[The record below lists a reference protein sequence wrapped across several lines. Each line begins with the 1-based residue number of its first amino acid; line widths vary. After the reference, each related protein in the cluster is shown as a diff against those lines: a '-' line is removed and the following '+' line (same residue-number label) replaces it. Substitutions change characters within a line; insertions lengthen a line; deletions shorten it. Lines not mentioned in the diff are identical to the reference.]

1 VALTRQQMDDQVNQ
15 HFMYEA
21 TDDIDGVVGSFTE
34 SEEIYHEAVPSPV
47 GRLKSLAQVR
57 AYYEMLF
64 PSVRGESVTPIM
76 RLYGDDFLVDETLWT
91 GEIVDGHWC
100 LCDGKSG
107 PASFRLLHVFEFA
120 ADGKIKSERVWVD
133 LAAIQQQLSPSER
146 PPEVATANR

>member
-1 VALTRQQMDDQVNQ
+1 MALTREQMDEQVNE

-21 TDDIDGVVGSFTE
+21 SDDIDGVVGSFTTT
-34 SEEIYHEAVPSPV
+34 EEIRHEAVPSPV
-47 GRLKSLAQVR
+47 GVLTNRGQIR

-91 GEIVDGHWC
+91 GEIIDGHWC
-100 LCDGKSG
+100 RCDGMSG
-107 PASFRLLHVFEFA
+107 AGSFRLLHVFEFA

-133 LAAIQQQLSPSER
+133 LEAIQAQLSPAER
-146 PPEVATANR
+146 PAEVAGANR